1 MFSEEEEVVLFN
13 EVKLIKLFYF
23 YLFFYKYYFIEKKEK
38 RIEVFVYIVLN
49 FFLCKYF
56 VGF

>member
-13 EVKLIKLFYF
+13 EVKLIKLFYL
-23 YLFFYKYYFIEKKEK
+23 YLFFYKYYFVEKKEK
-38 RIEVFVYIVLN
+38 KLKYMYIVLN

-56 VGF
+56 MGF

>member
-13 EVKLIKLFYF
+13 EVKLIKLFYL
-23 YLFFYKYYFIEKKEK
+23 YLFFYKYNFVEKKEK
-38 RIEVFVYIVLN
+38 KLKYMYIVLN